1 MPREVKSKKS
11 KASGL
16 GKGLGNLMKVDSV
29 ESVLPEKEIHELPIS
44 ELVPNAD
51 QPRKS
56 FDEDSLATLAESIK
70 NLGIF
75 QPIVVRK
82 QKLLQL
88 DLALPVASFQRG
100 LLLSSL
106 LYYISLQ

>member
-1 MPREVKSKKS
+1 
-11 KASGL
+11 
-16 GKGLGNLMKVDSV
+16 MKVDTV

-75 QPIVVRK
+75 N
-82 QKLLQL
+82 QL
-88 DLALPVASFQRG
+88 
-100 LLLSSL
+100 
-106 LYYISLQ
+106 

>member
-11 KASGL
+11 KSSGL
-16 GKGLGNLMKVDSV
+16 GKGLGNLMKVDTV

-56 FDEDSLATLAESIK
+56 F
-70 NLGIF
+70 
-75 QPIVVRK
+75 
-82 QKLLQL
+82 
-88 DLALPVASFQRG
+88 
-100 LLLSSL
+100 
-106 LYYISLQ
+106 